1 MQQIIFFVLLL
12 VQLFRTNGFHSIY
25 IYNNLNNLCNANQV
39 YNASTLFTY
48 RNIDIDLKYI
58 GLTPTIDEPD
68 IETIEYYLIK
78 YKRIKELEYHMAKKN
93 CIEPLIITSDIRN
106 ISLCSGGLYD
116 DYNCPEF

>member
-1 MQQIIFFVLLL
+1 MYDTN
-12 VQLFRTNGFHSIY
+12 QL
-25 IYNNLNNLCNANQV
+25 

-48 RNIDIDLKYI
+48 RNIDRDFKYI

-68 IETIEYYLIK
+68 IETIEYYFIK

-93 CIEPLIITSDIRN
+93 CIEPFIITSDIRN